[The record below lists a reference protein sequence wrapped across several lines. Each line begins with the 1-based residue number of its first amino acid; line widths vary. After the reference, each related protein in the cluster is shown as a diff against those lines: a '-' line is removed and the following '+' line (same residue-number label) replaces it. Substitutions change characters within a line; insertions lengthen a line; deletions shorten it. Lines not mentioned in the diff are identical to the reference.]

1 MKSHAQAGPCY
12 TEFVYRGYGRFWL
25 LNFGQQNTVS
35 GSTRYRYTEAV
46 RAMSSKQFVV
56 QPGDR
61 RAALS
66 VIGTSVTVLVPVP
79 EGKSQQVTLQSGDEG
94 TGPPPHSH
102 DWDESFYVTQGQV
115 QFTCAGRSTM
125 CVAGTFVHV
134 PAGVVHAFNYGP
146 GGGEMLEITGT
157 GSKAIQMFTALDRE
171 IPPGP
176 PDVQKVVQV
185 AGEHG
190 VTFHI

>member
-1 MKSHAQAGPCY
+1 
-12 TEFVYRGYGRFWL
+12 
-25 LNFGQQNTVS
+25 
-35 GSTRYRYTEAV
+35 
-46 RAMSSKQFVV
+46 MSPKQFVV

-61 RAALS
+61 SAALS
-66 VIGTSVTVLVPVP
+66 VIGTSVTVLVSAA

-115 QFTCAGRSTM
+115 QFTCAGKSTM

-185 AGEHG
+185 AGDHG